1 MIFYEVS
8 ISLGLPL
15 SKVSHW
21 MLPLPCLVRRAT
33 VGARPL
39 PAAQTDQAQ
48 AAGLA
53 VPRIAAGAE
62 AVKIRS

>member
-1 MIFYEVS
+1 
-8 ISLGLPL
+8 
-15 SKVSHW
+15 

-33 VGARPL
+33 GARPL